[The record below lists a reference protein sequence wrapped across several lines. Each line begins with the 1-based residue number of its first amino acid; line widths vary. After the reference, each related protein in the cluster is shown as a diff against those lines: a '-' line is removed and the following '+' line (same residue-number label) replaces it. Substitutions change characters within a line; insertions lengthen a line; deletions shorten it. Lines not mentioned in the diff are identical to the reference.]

1 MAKEPG
7 LGDRVKGTEE
17 AVVWGAIWVPA
28 CVSMRLGEG
37 RNQNTVHPR
46 NKSSAFPPGA
56 RLAQRQFSASVAGT
70 GSVIWGRLN
79 GKHGLGIKHTQV

>member
-7 LGDRVKGTEE
+7 LGDRLKGTEE

-46 NKSSAFPPGA
+46 NNSGGASSTEAV
-56 RLAQRQFSASVAGT
+56 LSEC
-70 GSVIWGRLN
+70 GRE
-79 GKHGLGIKHTQV
+79 GLCNLGEVNR